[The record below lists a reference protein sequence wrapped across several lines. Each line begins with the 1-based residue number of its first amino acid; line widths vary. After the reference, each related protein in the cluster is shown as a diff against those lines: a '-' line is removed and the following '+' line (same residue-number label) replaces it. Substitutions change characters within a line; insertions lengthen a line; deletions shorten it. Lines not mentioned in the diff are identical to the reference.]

1 MKTKYDKKV
10 NQSAR
15 KLNKQLRN
23 DVFQDRFS
31 VVQKRKQGLEYCH
44 EYHVY
49 LYEFLDKKC
58 PERNFEKLL
67 TESEILISSKL
78 FELMN
83 EFIITSDFWKTFDKK
98 AFFKDKVMCFTCHEY
113 VPYSVK
119 MTKLVAKE
127 YTSNKT
133 LEFYGEAAFCKR
145 CKKPISTSCVDEI
158 KERNIVRVRK
168 LNANFKCDYFQVK
181 EGNKQ

>member
-15 KLNKQLRN
+15 KLNRQLRN

-31 VVQKRKQGLEYCH
+31 VVQKRKQGFVDCH
-44 EYHVY
+44 KYHVY

-58 PERNFEKLL
+58 PERNFEKWL

-83 EFIITSDFWKTFDKK
+83 RFIITSDFWMTFDKK
-98 AFFKDKVMCFTCHEY
+98 EFLKDKIMCFSCHEY

-127 YTSNKT
+127 YTSNKI
-133 LEFYGEAAFCKR
+133 LEFYGEAAYCKQ
-145 CKKPISTSCVDEI
+145 CKKPISAVCVDEI
-158 KERNIVRVRK
+158 KERNKVRVRK
-168 LNANFKCDYFQVK
+168 LDKHFQYDYFQVK
-181 EGNKQ
+181 EGKN